1 MKDVLTGRVGRLNE
15 RITSWVAR
23 IAAVALA
30 LIAVVTFCDVIARK
44 VFNSGFTF
52 TVEMTEML
60 MALIVFLGVGL
71 VTHQRGHIVV
81 DVLTLRLSERSRVW
95 LGLVTNL
102 LSLGFVLLMVW
113 RMWVQAAFISSKGDI
128 TPIWNIP
135 FWPIPYP
142 IPPPTPFPSPPF
154 FLPPP
159 PCAHPQKLGAGTRR
173 GAFPGLGRAPRH
185 VAVDPRH
192 PDPRPAVRAAG
203 RRHAARL
210 RHGAE
215 RIPGHAA
222 ADRRQCVAGAARP
235 DGLRDGARLQPVGD
249 PHARAD
255 GLHRRRS
262 RAQRIAL

>member
-1 MKDVLTGRVGRLNE
+1 MNDPLTSRVGRLNE
-15 RITSWVAR
+15 LITSWLAR

-60 MALIVFLGVGL
+60 MAVIVFLGVGL

-113 RMWVQAAFISSKGDI
+113 RLWVQAAFISSKGDI

-135 FWPIPYP
+135 LWPIAYL
-142 IPPPTPFPSPPF
+142 I
-154 FLPPP
+154 
-159 PCAHPQKLGAGTRR
+159 
-173 GAFPGLGRAPRH
+173 
-185 VAVDPRH
+185 
-192 PDPRPAVRAAG
+192 AAG
-203 RRHAARL
+203 SVFLITGLVLHLLDSIDRATHPEKSAPQA
-210 RHGAE
+210 AE
-215 RIPGHAA
+215 RPFQ
-222 ADRRQCVAGAARP
+222 D
-235 DGLRDGARLQPVGD
+235 
-249 PHARAD
+249 
-255 GLHRRRS
+255 
-262 RAQRIAL
+262 